1 MAVSYDSAVQ
11 GVVLLNSI
19 VSNVV
24 PHILEDILP
33 YAPGELQM
41 ESETEGCLYP
51 CVSHLSSGRCEQHTT
66 RPTIVLAFWQI
77 CDNAILILF
86 RTS

>member
-24 PHILEDILP
+24 LHILEDILP

-51 CVSHLSSGRCEQHTT
+51 YG
-66 RPTIVLAFWQI
+66 
-77 CDNAILILF
+77 
-86 RTS
+86 